1 MIIKRM
7 SCWRKYKSRVERSVH
22 CVRSAPNTGNQFRR
36 AIRSAGVGG
45 GVRGGFECKSV
56 TRVLRARGIFSLH
69 PGNVYGND
77 KNIKKII
84 TLISSWTSEMDP
96 HRSV

>member
-1 MIIKRM
+1 MFGLHRTREINFGGQSGPRG
-7 SCWRKYKSRVERSVH
+7 W
-22 CVRSAPNTGNQFRR
+22 
-36 AIRSAGVGG
+36 G